1 MYQAEISRSNPACI
15 VFLIDQSGSMSAQ
28 IGGGN
33 GQKSQLV
40 ADAVNR
46 LLQELAIKC
55 SKGEEVRDYF
65 DVAVIGYGRSSGPQS
80 AFVGGLAGRQLVPI
94 SDIADNPARVEERMK
109 SVPDGAGGLIEA
121 KIRFPVWFDP
131 VAGGSTPMVA
141 PLGLAHKLVSDWA
154 AMHPGSYPPIVLNI
168 TDGAATDGDPVPA
181 ALSMQQVATTDGQTL
196 VFNLHVSSSRGTPVQ
211 FPSNPDQ
218 LVDSYARQLFEMSSV
233 LPLHVAAAAAEE
245 HNIPVGSDTRG
256 FIFDADPTAIVQF
269 LDIGTRVRRLLE
281 LEPGQADLMP

>member
-15 VFLIDQSGSMSAQ
+15 VFIIDQSGSMSAQ
-28 IGGGN
+28 IGSGS

-65 DVAVIGYGRSSGPQS
+65 EVAVIGYGSSRGTQS
-80 AFVGGLAGRQLVPI
+80 AFAGGLAGRQLVPI
-94 SDIADNPARVEERMK
+94 SDIADNPARVEERSK
-109 SVPDGAGGLIEA
+109 SVPDGAGGLVEA

-131 VAGGSTPMVA
+131 IAGGATPMVA
-141 PLGLAHKLVSDWA
+141 ALGLAHKLVSDWA

-181 ALSMQQVATTDGQTL
+181 ALSLQQVATADGQTL

-211 FPSNPDQ
+211 FPTSPDG
-218 LVDSYARQLFEMSSV
+218 LVDSYARQLFKMSSV

-245 HNIPVGSDTRG
+245 HNIPLEADARG